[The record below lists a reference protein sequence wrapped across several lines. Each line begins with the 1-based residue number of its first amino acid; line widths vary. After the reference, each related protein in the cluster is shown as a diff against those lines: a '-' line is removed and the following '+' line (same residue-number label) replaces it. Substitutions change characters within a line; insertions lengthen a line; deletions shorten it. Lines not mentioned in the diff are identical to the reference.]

1 MSAEDPCWR
10 VAKECTAAS
19 LRRASR
25 SVSNAFDKALAPA
38 GIRST
43 QFSLLV
49 ALHLAGKMSLTGLAS
64 RLGLDR
70 TTLTRNVRPLL
81 RERLVREAPAQDG
94 RLRLLALTDA
104 GEKLVKRTLPLWEL
118 AQRSVT
124 EEMGEKRWAGFM
136 KELESVAAMPAG
148 GSVSD

>member
-1 MSAEDPCWR
+1 
-10 VAKECTAAS
+10 
-19 LRRASR
+19 
-25 SVSNAFDKALAPA
+25 VSNAFDKALAPA